1 MGDSFDISDN
11 RRTVLALK
19 SGNEAAFKAVYMA
32 WNEILR
38 RYADSILH
46 NETDARELVQEFF
59 VSLWMNRRR
68 LDESKSLRNYLLRAI
83 HNNAL
88 RECQRREVRY
98 RREEGF
104 RIELAADLHAGNL
117 DEEESPCPEELLL
130 PAIARLPRQSRRVVE
145 MNYFEN
151 KKHAVIASELSISRR
166 TVETILY
173 KALRC
178 LRNKIKKN

>member
-32 WNEILR
+32 WSATLR
-38 RYADSILH
+38 RYAETMLH
-46 NETDARELVQEFF
+46 NETDARELVQELF
-59 VSLWMNRRR
+59 VTLWLNRRR
-68 LDESKSLRNYLLRAI
+68 LNEEKSLRNYLLRAT

-88 RECQRREVRY
+88 RECQRQTLRQHRETLLKA
-98 RREEGF
+98 
-104 RIELAADLHAGNL
+104 ELAANPLAEDPSDAE
-117 DEEESPCPEELLL
+117 DPCPEELLL

-151 KKHAVIASELSISRR
+151 KKHATIASELSISRR

-173 KALRC
+173 KALRR
-178 LRNKIKKN
+178 LRGEIKKI